1 MYQLMS
7 WLRREFSMLRLL
19 VQHEKNVDVESSE
32 MRKAVGL
39 GWYLTPGDERMD
51 AEELGRRIDDCLVE
65 AISDQLL
72 NLKEGDSSIKEFNS
86 RMRKFEEG
94 MKEDP
99 DLKAFAAT
107 FQRPTVLPLASE
119 TYLDLARRHAL
130 SDGKPPPSP
139 EEGRRF
145 ALALLDDVMIEGLW
159 EWDWDRL
166 RHIGGLADWWLD
178 SRDPAELQK
187 LIHDSEK
194 SPVSWDVLKRICQEL
209 AGRGEEDPPREL
221 LQWYFGATHGHPER
235 PDEGPAPSHRPQK
248 LGYKIRNNE
257 IRHTVDLLAQVGM
270 TKNDGHCAVAEA
282 FHFSEIRIS
291 RICQEPYFTFKEFAE
306 DATKRLEPSYHSFLY
321 GPGSNSDPSSSP

>member
-1 MYQLMS
+1 MS
-7 WLRREFSMLRLL
+7 WLRREFAIWRLI
-19 VQHEKNVDVESSE
+19 VQHKKKVDVESSE

-39 GWYLTPGDERMD
+39 GWYLTPGEERMA
-51 AEELGRRIDDCLVE
+51 AEELGGRIDDCLVE

-72 NLKEGDSSIKEFNS
+72 NLKEGAISIEEFNS
-86 RMRKFEEG
+86 RMRRFEEG
-94 MKEDP
+94 MKEDT
-99 DLKAFAAT
+99 DLKAFAVT

-145 ALALLDDVMIEGLW
+145 ALVLLDVFMTEGFG
-159 EWDWDRL
+159 EWDWGRPNVTD
-166 RHIGGLADWWLD
+166 HLADGWLD
-178 SRDPAELQK
+178 SRDLAELHK

-235 PDEGPAPSHRPQK
+235 PDEGSAPSHRPQK
-248 LGYKIRNNE
+248 LGYKLRNNE
-257 IRHTVDLLAQVGM
+257 IRYTVDLLAQVGM
-270 TKNDGHCAVAEA
+270 TKNHGHCAVAEA

-291 RICQEPYFTFKEFAE
+291 RICQEPYFTFKEFEE
-306 DATKRLEPSYHSFLY
+306 DAMRRLEPSYHSFLY